1 MDFKRAFDSV
11 DHKLLLQQ
19 LVTYGIKGNFLKV
32 ISSLHDQ
39 VKSCVRGNDGL
50 TDLFPCN
57 SGVWQGCLLSPVL
70 FALYLNDLNHHIKG
84 SSQGVMLGDIHIH
97 SLLYVDDLVLVAE
110 DRKDLQSQLDGLYK
124 FSKSLKMEVN
134 MDKLKLC

>member
-32 ISSLHDQ
+32 ISSLYDQ

-70 FALYLNDLNHHIKG
+70 FALCLNDLNHHIKG

-97 SLLYVDDLVLVAE
+97 SLLYVDDLVLVAK